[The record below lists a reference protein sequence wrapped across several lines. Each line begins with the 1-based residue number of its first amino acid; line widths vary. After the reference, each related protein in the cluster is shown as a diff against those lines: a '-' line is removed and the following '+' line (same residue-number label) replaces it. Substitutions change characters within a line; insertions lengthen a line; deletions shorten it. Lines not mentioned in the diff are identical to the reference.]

1 MQWIESA
8 KGHGDVPRPEIN
20 TASAA
25 SDERRSPA
33 DGNRKRP
40 RVRRGKL
47 WFRIHSL
54 VGLNLSLL
62 IALICLTGTLAVFAS
77 EVDWLLTPSIRAAQ
91 PVALD
96 DTNWEAI
103 AASLAEHAPDDAIS
117 TIEAGPSPAFAP
129 AAYTGM
135 PDGGRRVIRFNPAT
149 GEVQGEH
156 TMLGFKSLLRA
167 IHSHLLIGGG
177 LGLTIITLTAFFLFA
192 SLVTALFAYRRW
204 WRGFFRWPQRHRG
217 ARVFWGDFHR
227 LAGLWSLVFGFVIAL
242 TGIWYFAE
250 QNGPQTPALD
260 RPALSAAKISNGE
273 AAAFFPDALAAA
285 RAAYPDLTIRRIDW
299 PGPAGEVF
307 TFYGQDGTVLVRP
320 RANAAAVDVRSGD
333 IAFTHSGSD
342 ASVHQRISEAA
353 DPLHM
358 GYFAGFWSKLL
369 WFLSGALLTIVAVS
383 GAIVYFK
390 RLAGEGG
397 GHVRLR
403 NLAITLAL
411 PLMANGAMIAL
422 VPGTIAAL
430 G

>member
-1 MQWIESA
+1 MQWIGSA
-8 KGHGDVPRPEIN
+8 KGLGNVPTPEIN

-33 DGNRKRP
+33 NGNRKRP

-62 IALICLTGTLAVFAS
+62 IGLICLTGTLAVFAS
-77 EVDWLLTPSIRAAQ
+77 EVDWLMTPSIRAAQ

-96 DTNWEAI
+96 DTNWQAI
-103 AASLAEHAPDDAIS
+103 AASLAEHAPDDAID
-117 TIEAGPSPAFAP
+117 TIETGPSSAFAP

-135 PDGGRRVIRFNPAT
+135 PDGGRRVIRFDPAT
-149 GEVQGEH
+149 GVVQGEH
-156 TMLGFKSLLRA
+156 STLGFKSLLRA
-167 IHSHLLIGGG
+167 IHSHLLIGGP
-177 LGLTIITLTAFFLFA
+177 GLTIVTLTAFFLLA

-227 LAGLWSLVFGFVIAL
+227 LAGLWSLVFGFVVAL

-250 QNGPQTPALD
+250 QNGVRAPAPD
-260 RPALSAAKISNGE
+260 RPALSAAKVGNVE
-273 AAAFFPDALAAA
+273 AAAYFPKALAAA
-285 RAAYPDLTIRRIDW
+285 HAAYPDLAIRRIDW
-299 PGPAGEVF
+299 PGRAGEVF
-307 TFYGQDGTVLVRP
+307 AFYGQEGTVLVRP

-342 ASVHQRISEAA
+342 AGVHRRISEAA

-383 GAIVYFK
+383 GAIVYAK
-390 RLAGEGG
+390 RLAGEGD

-411 PLMANGAMIAL
+411 PLMTIGAMVAL
-422 VPGTIAAL
+422 LPGTIAAL